1 MKQFSFL
8 SLKRQSRLTACI
20 LGLACFSTAYSKCP
34 DDAVVDQYLAAYVKG
49 ISAIGFGPTLSDTD
63 AECAKFK
70 LAKQLP
76 KHLGALSGYKL
87 SFVSQTSRQ
96 THGAEQPRWG
106 FMFERNLIDIIAV
119 IPANFGAY
127 PLFDA
132 NLIVEIKD
140 EGLAEAS
147 TPLEALQHLDSV
159 MPFMELSDLMLSGP
173 NTANE
178 LVATNLSFRGS
189 IKSPEV
195 PVQVTQ
201 HFADALSTFNVTML
215 DGNQDGQVLGSA
227 RGDVLMGHPLNAAI
241 WLAKALKQ
249 AGIKLKPGDLLSLG
263 SLIEPQKPR
272 AGMKIKLRYQGLP
285 DEPELEV
292 EFSEAFDRGR

>member
-1 MKQFSFL
+1 MKNFIFL
-8 SLKRQSRLTACI
+8 CLKRESRLTACI
-20 LGLACFSTAYSKCP
+20 LGLAYFSTAFSQCP
-34 DDAVVDQYLAAYVKG
+34 NDAAVDQYLVAYEKG
-49 ISAIGFGPTLSDTD
+49 IPAIGFGPTLSDTD

-76 KHLGALSGYKL
+76 KQLGALSGYKL
-87 SFVSQTSRQ
+87 SFVSQASRQ
-96 THGAEQPRWG
+96 THSAEQPRWG

-127 PLFDA
+127 PHFDA

-140 EGLAEAS
+140 EGLADAS

-159 MPFMELSDLMLSGP
+159 MPFMELSDLMLSRT

-178 LVATNLSFRGS
+178 LVATNLSFRGG
-189 IKSPEV
+189 IKGAEV

-201 HFADALSTFNVTML
+201 DFADALSSFNVTML
-215 DGNQDGQVLGSA
+215 DGNQDNQVLGSA
-227 RGDVLMGHPLNAAI
+227 RGDVLMGNPLNAAI

-263 SLIEPQKPR
+263 SLIEPQKPH
-272 AGMKIKLRYQGLP
+272 AGMKIKLHYQGLP
-285 DEPELEV
+285 GEPELEV